1 MGTVPVSAPFG
12 IIPPD
17 PYASR
22 DELVAEVR
30 ALRDIIIKMDTWCRI
45 LDADLTALQ
54 DKVRRSL

>member
-1 MGTVPVSAPFG
+1 MGLVPVSTPYG
-12 IIPPD
+12 IIISDPD
-17 PYASR
+17 STR

-45 LDADLTALQ
+45 LDADLTELQ